1 MNKKISTPNL
11 ANDIA
16 FVLSQIITDVGAVLF
31 LYALIRLEIDKSNSN
46 WYYSPNSDL
55 LVMKEYGLA
64 ILIAGFVSIITCVFN
79 YSKIESS
86 LDKASPAQQETLSKK
101 SEPQN

>member
-46 WYYSPNSDL
+46 WYYSPN
-55 LVMKEYGLA
+55 
-64 ILIAGFVSIITCVFN
+64 
-79 YSKIESS
+79 
-86 LDKASPAQQETLSKK
+86 
-101 SEPQN
+101 